1 MTATINRSQIFKN
14 AWNFVRTLAL
24 SISEA
29 LKQAWA
35 EAKNG
40 IGAMA
45 VVTPAETEAQIEER
59 LASQIVCGKGNF
71 THRGNEPQAINRKYI
86 VSGNYAMDADERF
99 YSTIEEYGKIYLN
112 EFIDLYKG
120 TRQQLTRKPMNQ
132 LVSFN

>member
-1 MTATINRSQIFKN
+1 MTAQINRSQIFKN
-14 AWNFVRTLAL
+14 AWNFVKTLAL
-24 SISEA
+24 TISEA

-45 VVTPAETEAQIEER
+45 VVAPVETEAQIEER

-71 THRGNEPQAINRKYI
+71 THRGNMAQAINRKYI
-86 VSGNYAMDADERF
+86 VSGNYAMDGDERF
-99 YSTIEEYGKIYLN
+99 YSIVEEDGKIYLN

-120 TRQQLTRKPMNQ
+120 TRQQLERKPMNQ